1 VSPASL
7 ACAHCQTP
15 NPPSHRYCV
24 ECGQALPAACPRCGF
39 AHEAGARFC
48 GGCGHPIA
56 PPAPIA
62 DRFASPDA
70 YTPPDL
76 AEKIRTARGAVEGE
90 RKQVTVL
97 FADMKGSLAVRHCES
112 ALEGAQAL
120 GMRPLAALCRLDLGA
135 LAERTG
141 RRDEAREHLETAV
154 RMLRAMDMRH
164 WLPGLETAL
173 ASLGGARS

>member
-1 VSPASL
+1 
-7 ACAHCQTP
+7 
-15 NPPSHRYCV
+15 V

-120 GMRPLAALCRLDLGA
+120 GMLGIWKPSPKLRNRALLSRMTASIGAAEVPDY
-135 LAERTG
+135 
-141 RRDEAREHLETAV
+141 RRSSSEEQLSTEELLEFARESVNDDDRE
-154 RMLRAMDMRH
+154 RMGKITPDIII
-164 WLPGLETAL
+164 EQ
-173 ASLGGARS
+173 LGELLTVIR